1 MAWARLISC
10 TELLHEL
17 KIWTQDEKIPATL
30 AVSVAKR
37 WQSGLEGCEKKMAT
51 IEQQQLILSAK
62 VKKRLLLNYLLTI
75 ESEHVQQYVW
85 QYLVLESDTAG
96 IKKWLNAMINSLI
109 SIRISKW
116 SKIAQEKIMIARR
129 LIEQ

>member
-1 MAWARLISC
+1 
-10 TELLHEL
+10 
-17 KIWTQDEKIPATL
+17 
-30 AVSVAKR
+30 
-37 WQSGLEGCEKKMAT
+37 LEGCEKKMAT

-85 QYLVLESDTAG
+85 QYLVLESDTAR

-109 SIRISKW
+109 PICISKW
-116 SKIAQEKIMIARR
+116 SKIAQDKIMIARR